1 MEINVN
7 VDNIDLN
14 TVVGKKVRSYQ
25 DGDGDY
31 EEGPEDDLTLGDV
44 VVKAIITK
52 AMRGSYPSVEELV
65 KRIRAEQVAEATAAQ
80 VKLAIEKPYRKT
92 NRYGEA
98 QSGETTLTELMF
110 EHVEKVLT
118 TYGKDGYNNR
128 GDQKKDALWN
138 LIVTV
143 VTGNMQKEWQKR
155 VEETV
160 DRAAKVVVEA
170 GEKKIQERLTELDTI
185 MQDLRDKVLRARA
198 EINIKTG
205 R

>member
-25 DGDGDY
+25 DSDGDY
-31 EEGPEDDLTLGDV
+31 EEGPENDLTLGDV

-52 AMRGSYPSVEELV
+52 AMSGRYPSVEEMV
-65 KRIRAEQVAEATAAQ
+65 QEIRREQVAEATADA

-118 TYGKDGYNNR
+118 TYGKDGYNSR
-128 GDQKKDALWN
+128 GDEKKDPLWN

-143 VTGNMQKEWQKR
+143 VTGNMQKEWQKK
-155 VEETV
+155 VQETV
-160 DRAAKVVVEA
+160 DRAAAVVIKAGEAKVQAKLDELAELVEA
-170 GEKKIQERLTELDTI
+170 IRPS
-185 MQDLRDKVLRARA
+185 A
-198 EINIKTG
+198 KTKE
-205 R
+205 